1 MNSLGQY
8 EQILQKISG
17 PSMYFKIVGELYY
30 FSLEGSTTHLDQ
42 CFIVSTR
49 TVQLGLSSILQP
61 KNTHHGK
68 KDDSSPV
75 ELDSI

>member
-1 MNSLGQY
+1 
-8 EQILQKISG
+8 
-17 PSMYFKIVGELYY
+17 MYFKIVGELYY

-75 ELDSI
+75 